1 MAVVGTRD
9 GRGRRRARR
18 ARASRRIDLCGG
30 GRLGS
35 RARARGSTSR
45 HPDCRIAAWLQH
57 GFIYR
62 HWLNYLHE
70 PDEIQSDGSD
80 RGFPHPDKTLIFD
93 EYAADHLRRHGHL
106 PPATLTV
113 TGSAGLD
120 SLAGEVQRLRPE
132 RESIRAAEG
141 IGRDEHLV
149 VLATKF
155 GEVSAELPSLG
166 DAIAGLPGVHLV
178 VKPHPAET
186 PEVYA
191 ALASKSSRIRV
202 APVDFSLAR
211 LLAAADL
218 VVTMNS
224 TVAIDCLVLGVPAL
238 VIGLPNNLSPF
249 VEAGVMVGTTRQGLR
264 EALAMVLLD
273 REARTRQIGK
283 ATAFAAAHEMR
294 ADGQAAARA
303 AREIL
308 ALVGRA
314 AG

>member
-1 MAVVGTRD
+1 MLEA
-9 GRGRRRARR
+9 RRRGVP
-18 ARASRRIDLCGG
+18 SVG
-30 GRLGS
+30 
-35 RARARGSTSR
+35 
-45 HPDCRIAAWLQH
+45 LQH

-70 PDEIQSDGSD
+70 PDEIQPRGED
-80 RGFPHPDKTLIFD
+80 RGFPHPDRTLLFD
-93 EYAADHLRRHGHL
+93 DYAADHLRRHGHL

-120 SLAGEVQRLRPE
+120 TLAGEVQRLRPE
-132 RESIRAAEG
+132 RDSIRAAEG

-149 VLATKF
+149 VLAAKF
-155 GEVSAELPSLG
+155 GEISAELPSLG
-166 DAIAGLPGVHLV
+166 GAIAGLAGVHLV

-186 PEVYA
+186 PEVYGV
-191 ALASKSSRIRV
+191 LASQGSRIRV

-249 VEAGVMVGTTRQGLR
+249 VEAGVMAGATRQDVGTALTR
-264 EALAMVLLD
+264 LLQN
-273 REARTRQIGK
+273 REARDRLIER
-283 ATAFAAAHEMR
+283 ATTFAAAEEMR

-308 ALVGRA
+308 ALMSHPQA
-314 AG
+314 